1 MANTDH
7 PSTRLRGVPELI
19 ATLPYQL
26 GYQPERSLVVTL
38 LRRPPG
44 GPQGAARL
52 HLTFR
57 VDLPSSPADH
67 RELCD
72 RVVDLVRRERADA
85 VQLLA
90 FEDGRDSTELLRW
103 LADGCDLAGVLV
115 DCEARVR
122 QGRWL
127 RLREPDGSA
136 PRWRDVPTPDRVG
149 ASAEFVFTGAAAR
162 ASRDEL
168 VRWLGEGLPVTQRAV
183 WSAWL
188 DRPVA
193 TGRPVWRAGAAAWA
207 AVIRGQGRAASVE
220 DLCAL
225 CESLLD
231 RRFRD
236 AVIAWLCPGQLG
248 PAAFSPAMMQELV
261 AHLPVSRT
269 PGAALVETLGET
281 CRRLPEPLSGPL
293 LTVLAAVAWW
303 RGSGTVANIAVER
316 ALEVAPDYPLA
327 QLLDQILTHAVPPGG
342 PGRALTDAAA

>member
-1 MANTDH
+1 GGPARLIPRGGSRPHHSTESTGPGRCHGTGRDRRRMANTDH

-85 VQLLA
+85 AQLLA

-136 PRWRDVPTPDRVG
+136 PR
-149 ASAEFVFTGAAAR
+149 
-162 ASRDEL
+162 
-168 VRWLGEGLPVTQRAV
+168 
-183 WSAWL
+183 
-188 DRPVA
+188 
-193 TGRPVWRAGAAAWA
+193 
-207 AVIRGQGRAASVE
+207 
-220 DLCAL
+220 
-225 CESLLD
+225 
-231 RRFRD
+231 
-236 AVIAWLCPGQLG
+236 
-248 PAAFSPAMMQELV
+248 
-261 AHLPVSRT
+261 
-269 PGAALVETLGET
+269 
-281 CRRLPEPLSGPL
+281 
-293 LTVLAAVAWW
+293 
-303 RGSGTVANIAVER
+303 
-316 ALEVAPDYPLA
+316 
-327 QLLDQILTHAVPPGG
+327 
-342 PGRALTDAAA
+342 